1 MKASERHSA
10 ERSLVGIPW
19 RFRIG
24 EPPWSGQS
32 NASKCQN
39 GVCPL
44 AHR

>member
-10 ERSLVGIPW
+10 ERSLVGIPR
-19 RFRIG
+19 RFPIW
-24 EPPWSGQS
+24 EAPWSGQS
-32 NASKCQN
+32 NPSKCQN